1 MEKQVKKGHPARSGK
16 RWLALLMSLCL
27 IGTMVPIPARAENA
41 NTATGL
47 CEHHTEHTAECGYEA
62 PVEGHACVH
71 DHTEDCYTQGDC
83 QHEHTADCYSEN
95 GEGEA
100 DQCSHV
106 CTAESGCLV
115 LDCRHENGEHDD
127 TCGYAEASEG
137 SPCTYACEICGN
149 EAEPEENNLS
159 DAILAV
165 QALIDALPDAEDITE
180 ENFEEVADLLGE
192 IDTAREALTDEE
204 NEEIDYTKYD
214 AAVAKMMELM
224 GQPGAEETA
233 TMTLEGFSS
242 TGKGDATVETICLDP
257 KALRPESTW
266 STGGNQVYFGSYN
279 GKQLSYRVL
288 ASPNT
293 QNVTGTESLLLDC
306 NTSLAKKSFD
316 GDGIKNNG
324 QTTNPNEWKGSD
336 LETWLNDS
344 HFYGNSSVFS
354 YIERAAI
361 ASTEL
366 MLKHTYAIISTNY
379 NDKAATNHIF
389 CLSVAEAEGLY
400 YNSEARKKNNNN
412 NVPWWLRSSDDEN
425 YNYAGAVASD
435 GSIASGLV
443 NDVYYHLSPAM
454 NVDLSK
460 VLFAS
465 PARDI
470 KPYASTGTLME
481 VGAYN
486 NNRDWKLTL
495 KDSSRSTFTASR
507 TDGTGGVNAGE
518 TVSITYSGAKTGV
531 DEYISVMLADTNN
544 KILYYGHIASNSE
557 SSTGTVT
564 IPSTLAS
571 GTYTLKVYSEQCNE
585 NYKTDYASDFININI
600 EVTAAVGPQTLA
612 APESLA
618 WDNTTPGKAK
628 WDSVANASGYTV
640 TLCKD
645 DTVVKTA
652 SPSDTEYDFTSDI
665 TTEGSYTFKVKA
677 TGDGSSY
684 TDSTEAVSAAQTF
697 YSVSFNTNGGGTID
711 SQLVVSGGTVA
722 QPADPTRDG
731 YKFDSWHDS
740 NALNNI
746 WVFTRPVTANTT
758 LYAKW
763 LSKDAGISA
772 VSVSGTAGQISGTTI
787 NVVLPF
793 GSTIPTD
800 TNAVSITKA
809 TGAEISPLSTNDNGA
824 TWTFTVTAEDDE
836 TIKNYTI
843 NVSVAASPLAGN
855 QADVDAAKSAIES
868 HNWTV
873 AQGTANT
880 SNSVKTWI
888 EQQLGTMNLNRVAYT
903 VNMLGDFT
911 AAIAGTADDTDGTN
925 GSFSFTVFFSKGED
939 TGNVETSTYANAT
952 TSVTN
957 GAITATVYNN
967 GEGSGSGG
975 NTGDGSSTGGTTS
988 EVTTSKDAASNT
1000 ATTTSPTEVKV
1011 ENKTASATVKAV
1023 NMIEAI
1029 RQAANNKSAEIVFI
1043 VSEAESGNAD
1053 TIRLTISKADA
1064 QQILDQTAADL
1075 VVTTSAGDVILSQDT
1090 MGEVLQ
1096 AAEGT
1101 ELTIEVTKVT
1111 NPTEVQKQAAGD
1123 NGYIAGVTIVSQN
1136 KAITTFGGK
1145 TLTIRLEI
1153 PAALLNKEVAAIH
1166 IADDGTTEKM
1176 PGKVVT
1182 EGTKKYYEFTTTHLS
1197 TFALIEETPTVTA
1210 PKKGTLLTD
1219 SRTKMVYKVTKSGTT
1234 GGTVQFVKTKNTKAK
1249 TVAIPDK
1256 VTIDGI
1262 TYKVTSIAANALKN
1276 NKTVTTVTI
1285 GKYVTTIGSGAFS
1298 GCTKLKKITIG
1309 KSVTTIGSKAF
1320 YKCTSLTSIT
1330 IPSKVKKIGN
1340 YAFKGCTKLKTINL
1354 NTTLLT
1360 SETVSQYAF
1369 SGVSTS
1375 AVVKV
1380 PKNKNKTYKKLL
1392 VKKGLSKKV
1401 TIKNL

>member
-1 MEKQVKKGHPARSGK
+1 M
-16 RWLALLMSLCL
+16 
-27 IGTMVPIPARAENA
+27 
-41 NTATGL
+41 
-47 CEHHTEHTAECGYEA
+47 
-62 PVEGHACVH
+62 
-71 DHTEDCYTQGDC
+71 
-83 QHEHTADCYSEN
+83 
-95 GEGEA
+95 
-100 DQCSHV
+100 
-106 CTAESGCLV
+106 
-115 LDCRHENGEHDD
+115 
-127 TCGYAEASEG
+127 
-137 SPCTYACEICGN
+137 
-149 EAEPEENNLS
+149 
-159 DAILAV
+159 
-165 QALIDALPDAEDITE
+165 
-180 ENFEEVADLLGE
+180 
-192 IDTAREALTDEE
+192 
-204 NEEIDYTKYD
+204 
-214 AAVAKMMELM
+214 
-224 GQPGAEETA
+224 
-233 TMTLEGFSS
+233 
-242 TGKGDATVETICLDP
+242 
-257 KALRPESTW
+257 
-266 STGGNQVYFGSYN
+266 
-279 GKQLSYRVL
+279 
-288 ASPNT
+288 
-293 QNVTGTESLLLDC
+293 
-306 NTSLAKKSFD
+306 
-316 GDGIKNNG
+316 
-324 QTTNPNEWKGSD
+324 
-336 LETWLNDS
+336 
-344 HFYGNSSVFS
+344 
-354 YIERAAI
+354 
-361 ASTEL
+361 
-366 MLKHTYAIISTNY
+366 
-379 NDKAATNHIF
+379 
-389 CLSVAEAEGLY
+389 
-400 YNSEARKKNNNN
+400 
-412 NVPWWLRSSDDEN
+412 
-425 YNYAGAVASD
+425 ASD

-465 PARDI
+465 PASDI
-470 KPYASTGTLME
+470 KPDASTDGTLIG
-481 VGAYN
+481 VGNPN
-486 NNRDWKLTL
+486 NEWKLTL
-495 KDSSRSTFTASR
+495 KDSTRSSFTASR
-507 TDGTGGVNAGE
+507 TGGTGGVKAGE

-531 DEYISVMLADTNN
+531 DEYVSVMLADTNN
-544 KILYYGHIASNSE
+544 KILYYGRIASNSE

-564 IPSTLAS
+564 IPSTLET
-571 GTYTLKVYSEQCNE
+571 GTYTLKVYSEQCND
-585 NYKTDYASDFININI
+585 NYKTDYASDFIDIGI
-600 EVTAAVGPQTLA
+600 AVTAAVGPQTLA

-652 SPSDTEYDFTSDI
+652 SSSDTEYDFTSGI

-677 TGDGSSY
+677 IGNGTSY

-697 YSVSFNTNGGGTID
+697 YSVSFNTNGGGTIA
-711 SQLVVSGGTVA
+711 SQLVVSGGTVT
-722 QPADPTRDG
+722 QPANPTKDG

-740 NALNNI
+740 NALNNK

-800 TNAVSITKA
+800 TNAFSITKA
-809 TGAEISPLSTNDNGA
+809 TGAGISPLSTNDNGA
-824 TWTFTVTAEDDE
+824 TWTFTVTAEDEE
-836 TIKNYTI
+836 TIKTYTI

-868 HNWTV
+868 HSWTV

-880 SNSVKTWI
+880 SDSVKTWI
-888 EQQLGTMNLNRVAYT
+888 EQQLGTMNLNGVAYT
-903 VNMLGDFT
+903 VSIPDSFA
-911 AAIAGTADDTDGTN
+911 AAIAGTAEDTDGTN
-925 GSFSFTVFFSKGED
+925 GSFSFTVFLSKGED

-975 NTGDGSSTGGTTS
+975 NTGDGNSTGGTTS

-1011 ENKTASATVKAV
+1011 ESKTASATVKAV

-1029 RQAANNKSAEIVFI
+1029 RQAANNKSAEIVFT

-1075 VVTTSAGDVILSQDT
+1075 VVTTPAGDVILSQDT

-1176 PGKVVT
+1176 PGKTVT
-1182 EGTKKYYEFTTTHLS
+1182 EGTKQYYEFTTTHLS

-1210 PKKGTLLTD
+1210 PKKGSLLTD
-1219 SRTKMVYKVTKSGTT
+1219 SKTKMVYKVTKSGTT

-1298 GCTKLKKITIG
+1298 GCSKLKKVTIG

-1320 YKCTSLTSIT
+1320 YKCTSLTGIT
-1330 IPSKVKKIGN
+1330 IPSKVKKIGD

-1380 PKNKNKTYKKLL
+1380 PKSKNKAYKKLL

>member
-1 MEKQVKKGHPARSGK
+1 MWQRQKDSITIQKQ
-16 RWLALLMSLCL
+16 
-27 IGTMVPIPARAENA
+27 E
-41 NTATGL
+41 
-47 CEHHTEHTAECGYEA
+47 
-62 PVEGHACVH
+62 
-71 DHTEDCYTQGDC
+71 
-83 QHEHTADCYSEN
+83 
-95 GEGEA
+95 
-100 DQCSHV
+100 
-106 CTAESGCLV
+106 
-115 LDCRHENGEHDD
+115 
-127 TCGYAEASEG
+127 
-137 SPCTYACEICGN
+137 
-149 EAEPEENNLS
+149 
-159 DAILAV
+159 
-165 QALIDALPDAEDITE
+165 
-180 ENFEEVADLLGE
+180 
-192 IDTAREALTDEE
+192 
-204 NEEIDYTKYD
+204 
-214 AAVAKMMELM
+214 
-224 GQPGAEETA
+224 
-233 TMTLEGFSS
+233 
-242 TGKGDATVETICLDP
+242 
-257 KALRPESTW
+257 
-266 STGGNQVYFGSYN
+266 
-279 GKQLSYRVL
+279 
-288 ASPNT
+288 
-293 QNVTGTESLLLDC
+293 
-306 NTSLAKKSFD
+306 
-316 GDGIKNNG
+316 
-324 QTTNPNEWKGSD
+324 
-336 LETWLNDS
+336 
-344 HFYGNSSVFS
+344 
-354 YIERAAI
+354 
-361 ASTEL
+361 
-366 MLKHTYAIISTNY
+366 
-379 NDKAATNHIF
+379 
-389 CLSVAEAEGLY
+389 
-400 YNSEARKKNNNN
+400 KKNNAI
-412 NVPWWLRSSDDEN
+412 WWLRSSSDDDDD
-425 YNYAGAVASD
+425 YAGLVTGD
-435 GSIASGLV
+435 GTINSGLV
-443 NDVYYHLSPAM
+443 NGDGCLLSPAM

-470 KPYASTGTLME
+470 KPNASTDGTLIE
-481 VGAYN
+481 VGEHN

-495 KDSSRSTFTASR
+495 KDDNRSSFTASR
-507 TDGTGGVNAGE
+507 TGETGGVNPGE

-531 DEYISVMLADTNN
+531 DEYVSVMLADTNN
-544 KILYYGHIASNSE
+544 KILYYGRIASNSE

-564 IPSTLAS
+564 IPSTLET
-571 GTYTLKVYSEQCNE
+571 GTYTLKVYSEQCNDS
-585 NYKTDYASDFININI
+585 YKTDYASNFININI

-618 WDNTTPGKAK
+618 WDNTTPGKAT
-628 WDSVANASGYTV
+628 WDSVTNATGYTV
-640 TLCKD
+640 TLYKG
-645 DTVVKTA
+645 DTVVQTA
-652 SPSDTEYDFTSDI
+652 SPSSTEYDFTSDI
-665 TTEGSYTFKVKA
+665 TEAGSYTFKVIAKGNG
-677 TGDGSSY
+677 TSY

-697 YSVSFNTNGGGTID
+697 YSVSFNTNGGGTIA
-711 SQLVVSGGTVA
+711 SQLVVSGGTVTK
-722 QPADPTRDG
+722 PTDPTKTG
-731 YKFDSWHDS
+731 YKFDTWHDS
-740 NALNNI
+740 SALNNI
-746 WVFTRPVTANTT
+746 WVFTRQVSANTT

-888 EQQLGTMNLNRVAYT
+888 EQQLGTMNLNGVAYT

-925 GSFSFTVFFSKGED
+925 GSFSFTVFLSKGED

-1166 IADDGTTEKM
+1166 IADNGTTEKM

-1210 PKKGTLLTD
+1210 PKKGSLLTD
-1219 SRTKMVYKVTKSGTT
+1219 SKTKMVYKVTKSGTT

-1330 IPSKVKKIGN
+1330 IPSKVKKIGD

-1375 AVVKV
+1375 AVVKA
-1380 PKNKNKTYKKLL
+1380 PKSKNKTYKKLL

>member
-71 DHTEDCYTQGDC
+71 DHTEDCYTQG
-83 QHEHTADCYSEN
+83 
-95 GEGEA
+95 
-100 DQCSHV
+100 
-106 CTAESGCLV
+106 
-115 LDCRHENGEHDD
+115 DCRHENGEHDD

-224 GQPGAEETA
+224 GQSGAEETA
-233 TMTLEGFSS
+233 TMTLEDFSS

-266 STGGNQVYFGSYN
+266 STGGNQVYFGKYN
-279 GKQLSYRVL
+279 GNPLSYRVL

-293 QNVTGTESLLLDC
+293 QTVTESSLLLDC
-306 NTSLAKKSFD
+306 NTVLFQDKFD
-316 GDGIKNNG
+316 DDGEKNSG

-336 LETWLNDS
+336 LEKWLNGS
-344 HFYGNSSVFS
+344 QFYENSSVFS
-354 YIERAAI
+354 DIERVAI

-366 MLKHTYAIISTNY
+366 KSKNTYAIISTNY

-400 YNSEARKKNNNN
+400 NDSEARKKNNNNNN
-412 NVPWWLRSSDDEN
+412 NVPWWLRSSDNEEA
-425 YNYAGAVASD
+425 YNCAGAVASD
-435 GSIASGLV
+435 GSIGSGLV
-443 NDVYYHLSPAM
+443 NGEYYHLSPAM
-454 NVDLSK
+454 NVNLSK

-465 PARDI
+465 PAIDI
-470 KPYASTGTLME
+470 KPDAIAGTLIE
-481 VGAYN
+481 VGEHN
-486 NNRDWKLTL
+486 NNREWKLTL
-495 KDSSRSTFTASR
+495 KDDNRSSFAARR
-507 TDGTGGVNAGE
+507 TGGTGGVKAGE

-531 DEYISVMLADTNN
+531 DEYVSVMLADKNN
-544 KILYYGHIASNSE
+544 KILYYGRIANNSE

-564 IPSTLAS
+564 IPSTLAT
-571 GTYTLKVYSEQCNE
+571 GTYTLKIYNEQCNE
-585 NYKTDYASDFININI
+585 SYKTDYASDFIDIGI
-600 EVTAAVGPQTLA
+600 AVTAAVGPQTLA

-618 WDNTTPGKAK
+618 WDNTTPGKAT

-645 DTVVKTA
+645 DTVVQTA
-652 SPSDTEYDFTSDI
+652 SPSSTEYDFTSDI
-665 TTEGSYTFKVKA
+665 TEAGSYTFKVKA
-677 TGDGSSY
+677 IGDGTSY

-697 YSVSFNTNGGGTID
+697 YEVSFNTNGGGTIA

-722 QPADPTRDG
+722 QPADPTKDG
-731 YKFDSWHDS
+731 YKFDGWHDS

-746 WVFTRPVTANTT
+746 WVFTRQVSANTT

-888 EQQLGTMNLNRVAYT
+888 EQQLGTMNLNGVAYT

-925 GSFSFTVFFSKGED
+925 GSFSFTVFLSKGED

-975 NTGDGSSTGGTTS
+975 NTGDGNSTGGTTS

-1011 ENKTASATVKAV
+1011 ESKTASATVKAV

-1029 RQAANNKSAEIVFI
+1029 RQAANNKSAEIVFT

-1075 VVTTSAGDVILSQDT
+1075 VVTTPAGDAILSQDT

-1176 PGKVVT
+1176 PGKTVT
-1182 EGTKKYYEFTTTHLS
+1182 EGTKQYYEFTTTHLS

-1210 PKKGTLLTD
+1210 PKKGSLLTD
-1219 SRTKMVYKVTKSGTT
+1219 SKTKMVYKVTKSGTT

-1249 TVAIPDK
+1249 TVAIQDK

-1298 GCTKLKKITIG
+1298 GCSKLKKVTIG

-1330 IPSKVKKIGN
+1330 IPSKVKKIGD

-1380 PKNKNKTYKKLL
+1380 PKSKNKAYKKLL

-1401 TIKNL
+1401 MIKNL

>member
-224 GQPGAEETA
+224 GQSGAEETA

-266 STGGNQVYFGSYN
+266 STGGNLVYFGSYL
-279 GKQLSYRVL
+279 GSPVAYRVL

-293 QNVTGTESLLLDC
+293 QNVTETESLLLDC
-306 NTSLAKKSFD
+306 NTGLLSKKFD
-316 GDGIKNNG
+316 YDGSKNDG

-336 LETWLNDS
+336 LETWLNGS
-344 HFYGNSSVFS
+344 QFYGNSSVFS

-366 MLKHTYAIISTNY
+366 MLKNTDAY

-400 YNSEARKKNNNN
+400 NNSDARKKNNNN
-412 NVPWWLRSSDDEN
+412 NNNNVLWWLRSSYNDDCD
-425 YNYAGAVASD
+425 YAGVVASD
-435 GSIASGLV
+435 GTIGSGLV
-443 NDVYYHLSPAM
+443 KGDGCLLSPAM

-465 PARDI
+465 PAIDNI
-470 KPYASTGTLME
+470 KPNASTDGTLIE
-481 VGAYN
+481 VGEHN
-486 NNRDWKLTL
+486 NNREWKLTL
-495 KDSSRSTFTASR
+495 KDSRRSSFTASR
-507 TDGTGGVNAGE
+507 TGETGGVNAGE
-518 TVSITYSGAKTGV
+518 TVSITYSGAQTGV
-531 DEYISVMLADTNN
+531 GEYVSVMLADTNN
-544 KILYYGHIASNSE
+544 KILYYGRIASNSE

-564 IPSTLAS
+564 IPSTLAT
-571 GTYTLKVYSEQCNE
+571 GTYTLKIYSEQCNE
-585 NYKTDYASDFININI
+585 SYKTDYASNFIDINI

-618 WDNTTPGKAK
+618 WDNTTPGKAT
-628 WDSVANASGYTV
+628 WDSVTNATGYTV
-640 TLCKD
+640 TLYKG
-645 DTVVKTA
+645 DTVVQTA
-652 SPSDTEYDFTSDI
+652 SPSSTEYDFTSDI
-665 TTEGSYTFKVKA
+665 TEAGSYTFKVIAKGNG
-677 TGDGSSY
+677 TSY

-697 YSVSFNTNGGGTID
+697 YEVSFNTNGGGTIA

-722 QPADPTRDG
+722 QPANPTKDG

-836 TIKNYTI
+836 TIKTYTI

-868 HNWTV
+868 HSWTV

-880 SNSVKTWI
+880 SDSVKTWI
-888 EQQLGTMNLNRVAYT
+888 EQQLGTMNLNGVDYT
-903 VNMLGDFT
+903 VSIPDSFA

-925 GSFSFTVFFSKGED
+925 GSFSFTVFLSKGED

-975 NTGDGSSTGGTTS
+975 NTGDGNSTGGTTS

-1011 ENKTASATVKAV
+1011 ESKTASATVKAV

-1029 RQAANNKSAEIVFI
+1029 RQAANNKSAEIVFT

-1075 VVTTSAGDVILSQDT
+1075 VVTTPAGDVILSKDT

-1210 PKKGTLLTD
+1210 PKKGSLLTD
-1219 SRTKMVYKVTKSGTT
+1219 SKTKMVYKVTKSGTT

-1298 GCTKLKKITIG
+1298 GCSKLKKVTIG

-1330 IPSKVKKIGN
+1330 IPSKVKKIGD

-1380 PKNKNKTYKKLL
+1380 PKSKNKTYKKLL